1 MIIVL
6 IIMFFMCSSIMIYDY
21 EVIDWGEY
29 ELLVKS
35 FSVTVN
41 LVGAQSFF
49 LFLFNFS
56 FLKVYFSCGVKLK
69 VTSRKCLRD
78 GYELLWAFLSVWILC

>member
-1 MIIVL
+1 MIYDNCVDNH
-6 IIMFFMCSSIMIYDY
+6 FSSSFCSSIMIYDY

-49 LFLFNFS
+49 LSFFFFFSFS

-78 GYELLWAFLSVWILC
+78 GCELLWAF

>member
-1 MIIVL
+1 
-6 IIMFFMCSSIMIYDY
+6 MIYDY

-29 ELLVKS
+29 EFLVKS

-49 LFLFNFS
+49 FS
-56 FLKVYFSCGVKLK
+56 FLI
-69 VTSRKCLRD
+69 
-78 GYELLWAFLSVWILC
+78 FLF

>member
-1 MIIVL
+1 MIYDNCVDNH
-6 IIMFFMCSSIMIYDY
+6 FSSSFCSSIMIYDY

-49 LFLFNFS
+49 SLFFS
-56 FLKVYFSCGVKLK
+56 FFFFFFKSV
-69 VTSRKCLRD
+69 
-78 GYELLWAFLSVWILC
+78 FLMWCKTKSDIKKMFERWV